1 MSVKEEYKNELLA
14 IILKYVPSCTVYL
27 FGSRANNQ
35 EKIGSD
41 IDLAIK
47 SNDPRLDDKITKM
60 LIDIDETTIP
70 AKVDIINLQTAHQNI
85 KTEIFKNGILWTS

>member
-1 MSVKEEYKNELLA
+1 MSVKKEYKNELLA
-14 IILKYVPSCTVYL
+14 IILKYVPSCTVYF
-27 FGSRANNQ
+27 FGSRAKNQ

-41 IDLAIK
+41 IDLAIA
-47 SNDPRLDDKITKM
+47 SNDPILDDKITKI

-85 KTEIFKNGILWTS
+85 KTEILKNGILWTS